1 MPTGHETVIEAALR
15 ELDEEMG
22 LKREADDVLGL
33 LDDYP
38 TRSGYLITPVVVWGG
53 HDPVLTPNPK
63 EVARV
68 YHIKLADIAPSEAD
82 RGSSGRSAL
91 RPEWSSAQ
99 MPWTPTLGGSSSPQL
114 WPWLSRRRR
123 GYGTS

>member
-1 MPTGHETVIEAALR
+1 
-15 ELDEEMG
+15 MG

-68 YHIKLADIAPSEAD
+68 YHIKLADIAPSEAVEFFTIPGATA
-82 RGSSGRSAL
+82 R
-91 RPEWSSAQ
+91 
-99 MPWTPTLGGSSSPQL
+99 
-114 WPWLSRRRR
+114 
-123 GYGTS
+123 